1 MAGLLAPIA
10 GSIDGPLSQ
19 RVNRVSAVMVIADVN
34 RRQGALGGEVAD
46 QALRHAEQLRGAG
59 GVDGDRIAHI
69 DLGTLRRPKPRGP
82 PC

>member
-1 MAGLLAPIA
+1 
-10 GSIDGPLSQ
+10 
-19 RVNRVSAVMVIADVN
+19 MVIADVN